1 MARNEPG
8 KAGPKGKP
16 KPVNEEAAKFTRMEE
31 QWQWAWDEFQLR
43 RKAMEKSGRISATKH
58 GEKTH
63 PNALLADRAAVHLL
77 NVSKAWAAISPPTE
91 EREYAEL
98 TVLDFQRERKAVGD
112 V

>member
-16 KPVNEEAAKFTRMEE
+16 KALNEAAAKFTRMEE

-43 RKAMEKSGRISATKH
+43 REAMERSGRVSFTEH

-77 NVSKAWAAISPPTE
+77 NVSRAWAALSPPTE
-91 EREYAEL
+91 KL
-98 TVLDFQRERKAVGD
+98 DDVNLVVLDFQEKRKVGN